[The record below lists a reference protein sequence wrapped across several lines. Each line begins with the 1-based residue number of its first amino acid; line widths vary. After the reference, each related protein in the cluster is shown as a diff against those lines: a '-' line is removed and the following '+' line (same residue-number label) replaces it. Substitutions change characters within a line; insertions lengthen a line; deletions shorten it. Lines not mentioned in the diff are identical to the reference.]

1 MRDPT
6 KLSDPTLYY
15 YDATFISTARADII
29 YLQTFSDFWCE
40 IVNIFVI
47 ALRVRVLKSKAEYVY
62 PIDRP
67 SMMGLVVTCYSCD
80 LVVMELY
87 FT

>member
-1 MRDPT
+1 M
-6 KLSDPTLYY
+6 YY

-62 PIDRP
+62 PID
-67 SMMGLVVTCYSCD
+67 LA
-80 LVVMELY
+80 
-87 FT
+87 